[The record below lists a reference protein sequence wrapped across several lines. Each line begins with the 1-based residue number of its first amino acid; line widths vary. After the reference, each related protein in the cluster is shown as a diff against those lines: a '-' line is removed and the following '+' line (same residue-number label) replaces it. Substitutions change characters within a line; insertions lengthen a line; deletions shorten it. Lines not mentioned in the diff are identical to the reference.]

1 MQLVQRQCAANLL
14 KTVLMPNPSRSQRH
28 TKALLALMFGVTAAA
43 FVASK
48 DEPPSVAPALL
59 VRLAVENEVKSN
71 TAPSAHFMFKDEKK
85 TAHLWQTKLVIE
97 TREATA
103 SMVIEQDG
111 HPLTPEQK
119 RAEESRLEAYARDP
133 EELGKKRKQEKEDA
147 ERTEKILRA
156 LPDAFL
162 FEPDGTHAG
171 TDSVGRPGDELVR
184 LNFRPNPKY
193 DPPSRVEQVLTGMS
207 GHILVDAKENH
218 IAEIDGTLQ
227 KEVGFGWGILGHL
240 DRGGRFVVQQA
251 DVGGGHWEAT
261 RMELA
266 FTGKILLFKK
276 MSIRSV
282 DVFSNF
288 RAVPANL
295 SFTEGVQMLEKES
308 GALNQNA
315 VNSGPGAAIANK
327 SQTKQEAQDNICC
340 SR

>member
-1 MQLVQRQCAANLL
+1 M
-14 KTVLMPNPSRSQRH
+14 
-28 TKALLALMFGVTAAA
+28 ALAFALTAIGSLG
-43 FVASK
+43 ASK
-48 DEPPSVAPALL
+48 DEPQDDTAAAL
-59 VRLAVENEVKSN
+59 VRHAVENEVNSN
-71 TAPSAHFMFKDEKK
+71 TGPGVHFMFKDEKK
-85 TAHLWQTKLVIE
+85 TAHLWQTKLVVE

-103 SMVIEQDG
+103 GMLIEEDG

-119 RAEESRLEAYARDP
+119 RAEESRLEAYARDS
-133 EELGKKRKQEKEDA
+133 EELGKKHKQEKEDA

-162 FEPDGTHAG
+162 FEPDGTQAG
-171 TDSVGRPGDELVR
+171 TDSVGRTGDELVR

-240 DRGGRFVVQQA
+240 DRGGRFAVQQA
-251 DVGGGHWEAT
+251 DVGNNHWEVT

-266 FTGKILLFKK
+266 FTGRILLFKK
-276 MSIRSV
+276 LSIRSV

-288 RAVPANL
+288 HAVPADL
-295 SFTEGVQMLEKES
+295 SFAEGVQMLEKES

-315 VNSGPGAAIANK
+315 VNSGPREAIANR
-327 SQTKQEAQDNICC
+327 SQAKQEAKDDICC
-340 SR
+340 GR